1 MSYDIDI
8 TKTPPAH
15 EPERQYYYMAKAKD
29 FVEKKSK
36 EIGRPMTYF
45 VKTFGCQMN
54 ARDSENLSEYSSR
67 LATWKELMSTRILLY
82 TTPAPYV
89 RMLTTRCM
97 AGLDICRTTRKR
109 ILL

>member
-45 VKTFGCQMN
+45 VLTFC
-54 ARDSENLSEYSSR
+54 
-67 LATWKELMSTRILLY
+67 
-82 TTPAPYV
+82 
-89 RMLTTRCM
+89 
-97 AGLDICRTTRKR
+97 LDVQIHACGITQ
-109 ILL
+109 

>member
-15 EPERQYYYMAKAKD
+15 EPERQYYYMAKAKN

-54 ARDSENLSEYSSR
+54 ARDSEKLVGILEQIGYVEGTDEHSD
-67 LATWKELMSTRILLY
+67 LLY
-82 TTPAPYV
+82 TTPVQYV

-109 ILL
+109 IL

>member
-36 EIGRPMTYF
+36 EIGRPMPYF
-45 VKTFGCQMN
+45 VTTFGCP
-54 ARDSENLSEYSSR
+54 
-67 LATWKELMSTRILLY
+67 I
-82 TTPAPYV
+82 V
-89 RMLTTRCM
+89 
-97 AGLDICRTTRKR
+97 
-109 ILL
+109 

>member
-54 ARDSENLSEYSSR
+54 ARDSEKLVGILEQIGYVEGTDEHSD
-67 LATWKELMSTRILLY
+67 LLY
-82 TTPAPYV
+82 TTPVPYV
-89 RMLTTRCM
+89 RMPTTRCT
-97 AGLDICRTTRKR
+97 ADLDICRITRRR
-109 ILL
+109 IL

>member
-36 EIGRPMTYF
+36 EMDTIQIR
-45 VKTFGCQMN
+45 
-54 ARDSENLSEYSSR
+54 
-67 LATWKELMSTRILLY
+67 MSFCHSFKYLPDTIQI
-82 TTPAPYV
+82 
-89 RMLTTRCM
+89 RMSFCHSFK
-97 AGLDICRTTRKR
+97 I
-109 ILL
+109 

>member
-1 MSYDIDI
+1 
-8 TKTPPAH
+8 
-15 EPERQYYYMAKAKD
+15 MAKAKD

-36 EIGRPMTYF
+36 EICRPMTYF

-54 ARDSENLSEYSSR
+54 ARDSEKLVGILEQIG
-67 LATWKELMSTRILLY
+67 TWKELMSTRILLY

>member
-8 TKTPPAH
+8 TNTPPAH

-45 VKTFGCQMN
+45 VKTFGCTMN
-54 ARDSENLSEYSSR
+54 SKNKIPKTL
-67 LATWKELMSTRILLY
+67 
-82 TTPAPYV
+82 
-89 RMLTTRCM
+89 
-97 AGLDICRTTRKR
+97 
-109 ILL
+109 

>member
-8 TKTPPAH
+8 TNTPPAH

-54 ARDSENLSEYSSR
+54 AR
-67 LATWKELMSTRILLY
+67 
-82 TTPAPYV
+82 
-89 RMLTTRCM
+89 
-97 AGLDICRTTRKR
+97 
-109 ILL
+109 

>member
-8 TKTPPAH
+8 TKTPPGH

-54 ARDSENLSEYSSR
+54 ARDSEKLVG
-67 LATWKELMSTRILLY
+67 ILEKVGYEIIEDENADFVKALEQCVY
-82 TTPAPYV
+82 TQKVYDLIVERGFVPSFQVPA
-89 RMLTTRCM
+89 
-97 AGLDICRTTRKR
+97 AE
-109 ILL
+109 

>member
-8 TKTPPAH
+8 TNTPPAH

-54 ARDSENLSEYSSR
+54 ARDSEKLVGILEQIGYVEG
-67 LATWKELMSTRILLY
+67 TDETRILLY
-82 TTPAPYV
+82 TTPVPYV
-89 RMLTTRCM
+89 RMLTTRCT
-97 AGLDICRTTRKR
+97 ADLGICRITRKR
-109 ILL
+109 IL

>member
-8 TKTPPAH
+8 TNTPPAH

-45 VKTFGCQMN
+45 VKTFASDEC
-54 ARDSENLSEYSSR
+54 ARLRKACRNTRADR
-67 LATWKELMSTRILLY
+67 LR
-82 TTPAPYV
+82 
-89 RMLTTRCM
+89 
-97 AGLDICRTTRKR
+97 
-109 ILL
+109 

>member
-54 ARDSENLSEYSSR
+54 ARDSEKLVGILEQIGYVEGTDEHSD
-67 LATWKELMSTRILLY
+67 LLY
-82 TTPAPYV
+82 TTPVPYV
-89 RMLTTRCM
+89 RMPIIRCM
-97 AGLDICRTTRKR
+97 AGLDICRITRKR
-109 ILL
+109 IL

>member
-54 ARDSENLSEYSSR
+54 ARDSGVRQTWISAELQEKESSDEDCSLR
-67 LATWKELMSTRILLY
+67 LHD
-82 TTPAPYV
+82 
-89 RMLTTRCM
+89 
-97 AGLDICRTTRKR
+97 AGAGGC
-109 ILL
+109 

>member
-8 TKTPPAH
+8 TNTPPAH

-45 VKTFGCQMN
+45 VRQHIKILRRYVNEIAYTCCLHYN
-54 ARDSENLSEYSSR
+54 AVYIFFCKLSFY
-67 LATWKELMSTRILLY
+67 
-82 TTPAPYV
+82 
-89 RMLTTRCM
+89 
-97 AGLDICRTTRKR
+97 IC
-109 ILL
+109 IH